1 MRSWVKGLTVAVIGG
16 ATAAHADDTA
26 NEKDPL
32 WQMSSC
38 TNPGLSYAVKR
49 KRLSGEIH
57 ALFDISA
64 DGDVENIRILEGDFE
79 EGMSDYVTRALNRW
93 SYFGYVKN
101 GELAAR
107 KDVPITF
114 TYGPEKKR
122 GCMHTS
128 LPEPPSTLGD
138 PTDPYQSLL
147 QCTEL
152 MMPRKAARRKDPG
165 HVRFSYDISADGAVS
180 NLQVL
185 SATPDDRYVEEATD
199 ALDSW
204 KYQEFI
210 QTGEAIARPGMVVDF
225 YYGELPEGANSDR
238 CTYAPWD
245 ATQQIMRR
253 RMIQ

>member
-1 MRSWVKGLTVAVIGG
+1 
-16 ATAAHADDTA
+16 
-26 NEKDPL
+26 
-32 WQMSSC
+32 
-38 TNPGLSYAVKR
+38 
-49 KRLSGEIH
+49 
-57 ALFDISA
+57 
-64 DGDVENIRILEGDFE
+64 
-79 EGMSDYVTRALNRW
+79 
-93 SYFGYVKN
+93 
-101 GELAAR
+101 
-107 KDVPITF
+107 
-114 TYGPEKKR
+114 
-122 GCMHTS
+122 MHTS

-210 QTGEAIARPGMVVDF
+210 QTGEASPAPAWWWTFIM
-225 YYGELPEGANSDR
+225 ANCR
-238 CTYAPWD
+238 KAPIRTAAPMPRGTLHSKSCAD
-245 ATQQIMRR
+245 A
-253 RMIQ
+253 